1 MQLASTILIKLLLI
15 VTHKQKTDLK
25 NDLKNINLIID
36 DNINN
41 EIIIKIEQFQKKMFL
56 RRFLG
61 SIIMLFV
68 IIFFFIIQ

>member
-15 VTHKQKTDLK
+15 VAHKQKTDLK

-41 EIIIKIEQFQKKMFL
+41 EIIIKLEQLQKKMFL

-61 SIIMLFV
+61 SIIMLL
-68 IIFFFIIQ
+68 